1 MKKMTAMLLAL
12 LCLSACGAP
21 KQETT
26 KTAEQ
31 PEQTT
36 ADTVQEQPKSEPV
49 PVPEPEPEPEPALP
63 LDGKIICVDPGHEV
77 TGLRVQEPISPASS
91 ATKEAFVGGAAGRN
105 QTEEQLNLA
114 VGLRLQSLLI
124 EQGAT
129 VIMTRTTH

>member
-36 ADTVQEQPKSEPV
+36 ADTVQE
-49 PVPEPEPEPEPALP
+49 
-63 LDGKIICVDPGHEV
+63 
-77 TGLRVQEPISPASS
+77 
-91 ATKEAFVGGAAGRN
+91 
-105 QTEEQLNLA
+105 
-114 VGLRLQSLLI
+114 
-124 EQGAT
+124 
-129 VIMTRTTH
+129 